1 MQRVLKICSH
11 VVLAPV
17 HLAEAALEFVFGTPP
32 IEERETWEKAQ
43 DDNERMQKQLDASK
57 ETLNPPSP

>member
-17 HLAEAALEFVFGTPP
+17 HLAEAALQFVFGAPP
-32 IEERETWEKAQ
+32 AEEQPPWEKAQ
-43 DDNERMQKQLDASK
+43 DDFERVKKQFDASK
-57 ETLNPPSP
+57 DQK